1 MGNKYTL
8 KKLVCSSALI
18 IISFVCFF
26 LAGVEMKNAKLFM
39 GIMLVCE
46 ILILLI
52 WLISDIMYSRQIEK
66 MTNEIDSILLGKEN
80 VSLSD
85 YSEGNLCILRNQIS
99 KITHKLMFQA
109 EQLEKEKTHLADS
122 LADVSHQIRTPL
134 TSLNLLVEALRKE
147 ENNKRNIET
156 HEEWE
161 DEKTEPEETHE
172 EWRAGETRRE
182 KLFEMDRQL
191 KRIDTLVVSLL
202 KIAKIDAGT
211 IKLCENKVELDKM
224 VNMALT
230 PLEIMLDIKNI
241 MVKKDISGSYTG
253 DIVWSS
259 EAVGNI
265 VKNCMEHTCD
275 EGVISIRGSEN
286 GIYTEL
292 VIEDSGSGIDE
303 EDIKHI
309 FERFYGGKRNNKE
322 SYGIGLALAKMIIV
336 QQNGTIKAENVL
348 DVNTKE
354 KLGARFTIRFY
365 KSVV

>member
-1 MGNKYTL
+1 MIRNKHTF
-8 KKLVCSSALI
+8 KKLVWSSAFI
-18 IISFVCFF
+18 IISFVCFL

-39 GIMLVCE
+39 GIMLVCV

-52 WLISDIMYSRQIEK
+52 WLISDIRYSRQIEK

-134 TSLNLLVEALRKE
+134 TSLNLLVEALRQE

-156 HEEWE
+156 HEEWG
-161 DEKTEPEETHE
+161 T
-172 EWRAGETRRE
+172 GETRRE

-224 VNMALT
+224 VNMALM

-241 MVKKDISGSYTG
+241 TVKKDISGSYTG

-303 EDIKHI
+303 DDIKHI

-336 QQNGTIKAENVL
+336 QQNGTIKAENIL